1 MCWIEGNVNIHFFNL
16 LNDNEQKEMILNF
29 INTSFKSNI
38 EDNHLKSNL
47 THHEPLLFQRFNWAD
62 QNHIY
67 GAYTGFFIPGVQHI
81 PEMWRCVADNFGE
94 KLPNMPNL
102 WFAGADYWTGL
113 GNGYM
118 EGAVSY
124 PLSPPSA
131 LLLLLYDFQLLHDL
145 TICLTIFG
153 FHLQLLLAILFLL

>member
-1 MCWIEGNVNIHFFNL
+1 M
-16 LNDNEQKEMILNF
+16 
-29 INTSFKSNI
+29 
-38 EDNHLKSNL
+38 
-47 THHEPLLFQRFNWAD
+47 LFQRFNWAD

-102 WFAGADYWTGL
+102 WFAGADYWTGI

-118 EGAVSY
+118 EGEYLIYDSY
-124 PLSPPSA
+124 CDIYLVT
-131 LLLLLYDFQLLHDL
+131 YMKK
-145 TICLTIFG
+145 
-153 FHLQLLLAILFLL
+153 

>member
-47 THHEPLLFQRFNWAD
+47 IHHEPLLFQRFNWAD

-81 PEMWRCVADNFGE
+81 AEMWRCVADNFGE

-102 WFAGADYWTGL
+102 WFAGADYWTGI

-118 EGAVSY
+118 EGAVRHGIQV
-124 PLSPPSA
+124 A
-131 LLLLLYDFQLLHDL
+131 DEIIKRH
-145 TICLTIFG
+145 TGINK
-153 FHLQLLLAILFLL
+153 